1 MKYISYIIMLSLCL
15 QAVSLSQIKAKIK
28 ELKKTK
34 DNNFTEIKIKYDP
47 FCKIEKIIKLK
58 KNKIVFPKRDKKHCL
73 SLLAILNKRAFIDH
87 KWYKNGD
94 IMNEYKI
101 IHIYNNRVVLKKRNR
116 IMILK
121 IKHRNKILNIQEKQI

>member
-1 MKYISYIIMLSLCL
+1 MKYVIYIIMLSLCL

-28 ELKKTK
+28 ELKKIK
-34 DNNFTEIKIKYDP
+34 ENNFTEIKVKYDP

-58 KNKIVFPKRDKKHCL
+58 KNKIIFQKRVKKHYL
-73 SLLAILNKRAFIDH
+73 FLLAVLNKRAFVNH
-87 KWYKNGD
+87 KWYKDGD
-94 IMNEYKI
+94 IVYGYKI
-101 IHIYNNRVVLKKRNR
+101 IHIYNNRVVLKKRNK